1 MGWFSQLA
9 HPGLVI
15 PKFRNNMVAAL
26 ESTYA
31 EKSWLQFKT
40 VTKKIRELELKY
52 GLDLSLPWG
61 LPEKMNFIMSC
72 SDQDLKA
79 DSIKVY
85 FSKVK
90 LWLWLH

>member
-1 MGWFSQLA
+1 
-9 HPGLVI
+9 
-15 PKFRNNMVAAL
+15 MVAAL

-85 FSKVK
+85 FSKVNFDYGYTEYFSINFA
-90 LWLWLH
+90 LYTSTDDL